1 MGAKQSNI
9 LEFTDEAFR
18 RMNEDQKD
26 RYLYYKS
33 RSENAVTKRERDNFD
48 REMQEMR
55 DGVLK

>member
-1 MGAKQSNI
+1 MGLKQSNI
-9 LEFTDEAFR
+9 LEFTDKAFC

-33 RSENAVTKRERDNFD
+33 RSENAATQSERDNFD

-55 DGVLK
+55 DGVLR